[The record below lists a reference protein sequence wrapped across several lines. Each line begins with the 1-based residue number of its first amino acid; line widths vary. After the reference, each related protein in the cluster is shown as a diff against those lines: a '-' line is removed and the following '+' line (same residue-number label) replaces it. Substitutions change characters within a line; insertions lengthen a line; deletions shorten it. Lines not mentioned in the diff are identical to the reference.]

1 MKISLSRFK
10 FKHKYIMSTHSTTHI
25 KEASGITL
33 VVLYGQYDGY
43 PDGYG
48 KDLYEFLSN
57 ISITDGLL
65 VGSNKENIA
74 NGAGCLAAQLVCNF
88 KTEPGGFYLV
98 NESQDWGED
107 YKYTVT
113 VLGTGEAPF
122 HIKVQNDDGTE
133 IFSGNVEEFGNFCNE
148 YV

>member
-1 MKISLSRFK
+1 
-10 FKHKYIMSTHSTTHI
+10 MSTHSLTLV
-25 KEASGITL
+25 KDNYDNTL

-48 KDLYEFLSN
+48 KDLYDFLSDVF
-57 ISITDGLL
+57 ITNGLV
-65 VGSNKENIA
+65 VGSSKENVA

-88 KTEPGGFYLV
+88 KTEPGGFYLA

-107 YKYTVT
+107 YKYTIT

-122 HIKVQNDDGTE
+122 HIKVQNDDGKE
-133 IFSGNVEEFGNFCNE
+133 IFSGNIKEFGEFCKD
-148 YV
+148 YI